1 MMMTHAVDAAKVLV
15 IDDEPAHASL
25 LERLLTKEGYAVDTV
40 GDAGAA
46 TGAIARVNPDVIVL
60 DVMLPHTDG
69 FTFCRRLKAD
79 AATRLT
85 PVIMV
90 TALTDRDSRIKGRE
104 AGADDFL
111 TKPVDA
117 QELLARVHSLA
128 RVKRYTDDLDSA
140 AAIVMALAVM
150 IESRDG
156 YLEGRCHR
164 IANNATAVGRAIGLN
179 SLELQALHRGG
190 FLHDVGMLAI
200 PLSVLQKEGPL
211 NKEELKLVRS
221 HTVKG
226 DELCRNLRSLQ
237 AVRPIIRHHHER
249 QDGSGYPDGLRGDQV
264 PLLAQI
270 IGVVD
275 VYDALTTTRPYQE
288 TLTPKQAIKILRD
301 QVERGWR
308 QRHLVDTFVEI
319 VERGPG
325 KTQRD
330 GDGPVA
336 PDGLEP

>member
-1 MMMTHAVDAAKVLV
+1 MTNAAAAARLLI

-25 LERLLTKEGYAVDTV
+25 LERLLSKDGYTVDTA
-40 GDAGAA
+40 GDIDA
-46 TGAIARVNPDVIVL
+46 AIAAIDRHKPDVILL
-60 DVMLPHTDG
+60 DVVLPGGDG
-69 FTFCRRLKAD
+69 FSFCRRLKAD

-90 TALTDRDSRIKGRE
+90 TALGDRDSRIKGRE

-111 TKPVDA
+111 TKPVDGD
-117 QELLARVHSLA
+117 ELLARVRSLA

-140 AAIVMALAVM
+140 ASIVMALAVM

-164 IANNATAVGRAIGLN
+164 IANNATAIGRAIGLG
-179 SLELQALHRGG
+179 SDDLQTLHRGG

-200 PLSVLQKEGPL
+200 PLRVLQKQG
-211 NKEELKLVRS
+211 KLDRDEVALVQS

-237 AVRPIIRHHHER
+237 PVRSIIRHHHER
-249 QDGSGYPDGLRGDQV
+249 LDGSGYPDKLSGDEV

-275 VYDALTTTRPYQE
+275 VYDALTTARPYQE
-288 TLTPKQAIKILRD
+288 TLLPKQALRILRD
-301 QVERGWR
+301 QVDRGWR
-308 QRHLVDTFVEI
+308 QPLLVETFANIIGARE
-319 VERGPG
+319 GADGMGG
-325 KTQRD
+325 K
-330 GDGPVA
+330 
-336 PDGLEP
+336 LL

>member
-1 MMMTHAVDAAKVLV
+1 MTNGVDTARLLI

-25 LERLLTKEGYAVDTV
+25 LERLLTKEGYAVDTAHDI
-40 GDAGAA
+40 DAAIA
-46 TGAIARVNPDVIVL
+46 AIARHNPDVILL
-60 DVMLPHTDG
+60 DVVLPKGDG
-69 FTFCRRLKAD
+69 FTLCRRLKID

-90 TALTDRDSRIKGRE
+90 TALTDRESRIRGRQ

-111 TKPVDA
+111 TKPVDGE
-117 QELLARVHSLA
+117 ELVARVQSLA

-140 AAIVMALAVM
+140 ASIIMALAVM
-150 IESRDG
+150 IEARDG

-164 IANNATAVGRAIGLN
+164 IANNATAIGRAIGLG
-179 SLELQALHRGG
+179 SADLQALHRGG

-200 PLSVLQKEGPL
+200 PLSVLQKAGPL
-211 NKEELKLVRS
+211 DREELALIRS

-226 DELCRNLRSLQ
+226 HELCRNLRSLQ

-249 QDGSGYPDGLRGDQV
+249 LDGSGYPDRLRGEEV

-275 VYDALTTTRPYQE
+275 VYDALTTPRPYQD
-288 TLTPKQAIKILRD
+288 TLTAKQAIRVLRD
-301 QVERGWR
+301 QVDRGWR
-308 QRHLVDTFVEI
+308 QQHLVETLASVIED
-319 VERGPG
+319 RN
-325 KTQRD
+325 
-330 GDGPVA
+330 
-336 PDGLEP
+336 

>member
-1 MMMTHAVDAAKVLV
+1 MTNGVDTARVLI

-25 LERLLTKEGYAVDTV
+25 LERLLTKEGYAVDTAQDI
-40 GDAGAA
+40 DAAIA
-46 TGAIARVNPDVIVL
+46 AIARHNPDVILL
-60 DVMLPHTDG
+60 DVVLPKGDG
-69 FTFCRRLKAD
+69 FTFCRRLKID

-90 TALTDRDSRIKGRE
+90 TALTDRESRISGRQ

-111 TKPVDA
+111 TKPVDGE
-117 QELLARVHSLA
+117 ELLARVQSVA

-140 AAIVMALAVM
+140 ASIIMALAVM
-150 IESRDG
+150 IEARDG

-164 IANNATAVGRAIGLN
+164 IANNATAIGRSIGLG
-179 SLELQALHRGG
+179 SVDLQALHRGG

-200 PLSVLQKEGPL
+200 PLSVLQKAGPL
-211 NKEELKLVRS
+211 DQEELALVRS

-237 AVRPIIRHHHER
+237 SVRPIIRHHHER
-249 QDGSGYPDGLRGDQV
+249 LDGSGYPDRLRGEEL

-275 VYDALTTTRPYQE
+275 VYDALTTPRPYQQ
-288 TLTPKQAIKILRD
+288 TLTARQAIRVLRD
-301 QVERGWR
+301 QVDRGWR
-308 QRHLVDTFVEI
+308 QQHLVETLASVI
-319 VERGPG
+319 
-325 KTQRD
+325 
-330 GDGPVA
+330 GDRR
-336 PDGLEP
+336 